1 MAQWIDEPT
10 EATLRHAIFESTLP
24 GWSTMDA
31 FSARVQAWKLAGF
44 DTVFLQVDAGTGA
57 CWDSTIVPADPRVD
71 LAQEPLRRQVDA
83 CHDAGL
89 AVVLVFSTALHATWL
104 TPSVRPEYVG
114 TIPSLYSFWNADFR
128 AWKSDVI
135 AECVRLVDADGVAL
149 DYLRTGREA
158 QGDEASAASVLADFL
173 RLVRGKLDGSCPL
186 MNLNNAVYAQSK
198 REGVE
203 MQAWLDAGLIDQM
216 AVFEY
221 GRPFPAAR
229 LSGLDASRLWVIT
242 GNYTMVNGTA
252 TPQSGLDVA
261 KAWRQVRQSVSPYG
275 VGLYLANLLT
285 DEQARH
291 VRYVAGDR

>member
-1 MAQWIDEPT
+1 M
-10 EATLRHAIFESTLP
+10 RHAIFESTVP

-57 CWDSTIVPADPRVD
+57 CWESTIVPADPRVD

-104 TPSVRPEYVG
+104 APSVRPEYVG

-158 QGDEASAASVLADFL
+158 HEDEVPAAIVVSDFL
-173 RLVRGKLDGSCPL
+173 RSVRSKLDGSCPI
-186 MNLNNAVYAQSK
+186 MNLNNAVYVQTL
-198 REGVE
+198 REGVD
-203 MQAWLDAGLIDQM
+203 MRQWLADGLIDQM

-221 GRPFPAAR
+221 GRPFPSAR
-229 LSGLDASRLWVIT
+229 LAGLDPMKLWVIT
-242 GNYTMVNGTA
+242 GNYEMVNGSA
-252 TPQSGLDVA
+252 VPQSGLSVS

-291 VRYVAGDR
+291 VRYVEGWR